1 MLAAEWRQ
9 GAHGLRGARA
19 IIGGLRQE
27 GRLLG
32 LWGVWLCRWGH
43 GLPHACGDKEAASGP
58 AHPPPRRPHH
68 PSWSRQDGARAVGW
82 VALRLDRAE
91 CRAAAVSRAGET
103 PSLEPEP
110 WDA

>member
-19 IIGGLRQE
+19 IIRGLWQE

-43 GLPHACGDKEAASGP
+43 GLPHACGDKEAALGP
-58 AHPPPRRPHH
+58 ADPTTLPGAARTELG
-68 PSWSRQDGARAVGW
+68 PSGGW
-82 VALRLDRAE
+82 HRVLTGP
-91 CRAAAVSRAGET
+91 SAG
-103 PSLEPEP
+103 LQR
-110 WDA
+110 